1 MKHRWKT
8 YACSGHGRPFT
19 GAWIETS
26 CRCAFSGRRRVAPS
40 RGRGLK
46 PCPACQQSETRGR
59 PFTGAWIET
68 INCAGYDSSSEGRPF
83 TGAWIETPRG
93 KRANPVKPVAPSRGR
108 GLKRATV
115 EIAGAGRDG
124 RPFTGAWI
132 ETEKKAFR
140 AGGGQVAPSRGRG
153 LKPRIFWKSVT
164 WRMSP
169 LHGGVD

>member
-1 MKHRWKT
+1 M
-8 YACSGHGRPFT
+8 
-19 GAWIETS
+19 
-26 CRCAFSGRRRVAPS
+26 
-40 RGRGLK
+40 K

-108 GLKRATV
+108 GLK
-115 EIAGAGRDG
+115 
-124 RPFTGAWI
+124 
-132 ETEKKAFR
+132 
-140 AGGGQVAPSRGRG
+140 
-153 LKPRIFWKSVT
+153 PRIFWKSVT

>member
-1 MKHRWKT
+1 M
-8 YACSGHGRPFT
+8 
-19 GAWIETS
+19 
-26 CRCAFSGRRRVAPS
+26 
-40 RGRGLK
+40 K

-108 GLKRATV
+108 GLKQRKRRSAL
-115 EIAGAGRDG
+115 AADR
-124 RPFTGAWI
+124 
-132 ETEKKAFR
+132 
-140 AGGGQVAPSRGRG
+140 
-153 LKPRIFWKSVT
+153 
-164 WRMSP
+164 SP